1 MLAQLMRIC
10 WWYARWGNAIHQGE
24 FNILASHSS
33 PLIFNNTCWSWFEVA
48 KFFLSCGARGY
59 IGTLWAVDNHS
70 AVRASRTFY
79 DSLFNG
85 TVLRAIHT
93 AIKAISEQRSK
104 DIYIYWGLHFTSLSA
119 GQSAEESRQ
128 EVFQELLLSLGG
140 WKDQIDNSQSAE
152 VRESATRVLKSVLH
166 ELNTNFEPED
176 LKKLELSTKE
186 VRGKFPD
193 DNDASIASRPLNI
206 RSSID
211 HPTEYQERGYSANSE
226 E

>member
-1 MLAQLMRIC
+1 M
-10 WWYARWGNAIHQGE
+10 
-24 FNILASHSS
+24 
-33 PLIFNNTCWSWFEVA
+33 
-48 KFFLSCGARGY
+48 
-59 IGTLWAVDNHS
+59 
-70 AVRASRTFY
+70 RASRTFY

-93 AIKAISEQRSK
+93 AIKAISEQHSK
-104 DIYIYWGLHFTSLSA
+104 DIYIYWGLHFTSLCA

-140 WKDQIDNSQSAE
+140 WKDQIENSQSAE

-186 VRGKFPD
+186 VRGALPD
-193 DNDASIASRPLNI
+193 YKDASAASRPLNI

-211 HPTEYQERGYSANSE
+211 HPTEYQELEYSADSE
-226 E
+226 D